1 MTMLAD
7 LKLYLSITDS
17 AFDSLLTMILEA
29 EKVKADDYLGIK
41 YFDVVVGRTEKFD
54 GNRKI
59 FGLGHANVGSVSV
72 SVIASDDAEEIVDS
86 TTYVIG
92 TERGLVKMRRGEL
105 EGGKDSIE
113 ITYDGGY
120 GEGAVP
126 KDMEFAVVK
135 QASYEFRRRKD
146 AGLTAVGFPD
156 GTVSKFDTGIWL
168 ADVEKI
174 LNKYRRITL

>member
-7 LKLYLSITDS
+7 LKTYLSIIDAS
-17 AFDSLLTMILEA
+17 FDSLLTMILEA

-41 YFDVVVGRTEKFD
+41 YFDVTAGKTEKFD
-54 GNRKI
+54 GFRSI
-59 FGLGHANVGSVSV
+59 FALGYANVSSVAV
-72 SVIASDDAEEIVDS
+72 EIVTAD
-86 TTYVIG
+86 TVETIDTDVYVVSE
-92 TERGLVKMRRGEL
+92 ERGLVKIRSGEL
-105 EGGKDSIE
+105 QAGKNAVE
-113 ITYDGGY
+113 ITFAGGY
-120 GEGAVP
+120 GDDNVP
-126 KDMEFAVVK
+126 KDMRFAVIK